1 MPLPLLLL
9 GAGPHDVPLVIH
21 ARSRDVHLLDGDP
34 KTLQDHR
41 DSVLAVRDLEKILIK
56 QILYKRRRRIYKVG
70 ARRTKNKPICCSVQ
84 SSERLI
90 IDIYVLSQ
98 T

>member
-21 ARSRDVHLLDGDP
+21 AGSRDVHLLDGDP

-41 DSVLAVRDLEKILIK
+41 DSVLAVRDL
-56 QILYKRRRRIYKVG
+56 G
-70 ARRTKNKPICCSVQ
+70 RTFI
-84 SSERLI
+84 
-90 IDIYVLSQ
+90 
-98 T
+98 